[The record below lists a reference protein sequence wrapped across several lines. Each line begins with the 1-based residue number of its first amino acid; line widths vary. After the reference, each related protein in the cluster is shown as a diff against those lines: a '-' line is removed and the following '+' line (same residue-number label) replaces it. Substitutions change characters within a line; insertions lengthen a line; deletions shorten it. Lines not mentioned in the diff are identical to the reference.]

1 MQQLLL
7 VIQTINITFS
17 ITKETAL
24 SIHKIR
30 YYQYRY
36 RGSKIR
42 EARSRYHRIKENP
55 IITTASR
62 AYEYLHE
69 YHNLD
74 REHFIAITLDGSSR
88 LINTHIISIGTLNQS
103 LVHPREVFYPA
114 IKDRAAAIIIAHNH
128 PSCQL
133 SPSRAD
139 KQVTVRLK
147 DAGKL
152 IGIDIVDHIILSP
165 DGYYSFQESDEI

>member
-1 MQQLLL
+1 MRQKN
-7 VIQTINITFS
+7 THHYR
-17 ITKETAL
+17 
-24 SIHKIR
+24 HK
-30 YYQYRY
+30 Y

-42 EARSRYHRIKENP
+42 EERSQYHRIKKNP
-55 IITTASR
+55 VITTASR

-69 YHNLD
+69 YHHLD

-88 LINTHIISIGTLNQS
+88 VINTHTISIGTLNQS

-114 IKDRAAAIIIAHNH
+114 IKDKAVAIIIAHNH
-128 PSCQL
+128 PSGQL

-139 KQVTVRLK
+139 SQVTTRLK

-152 IGIDIVDHIILSP
+152 IGIDIIDHIILTP
-165 DGYYSFQESDEI
+165 DGFYSFQDEGEI